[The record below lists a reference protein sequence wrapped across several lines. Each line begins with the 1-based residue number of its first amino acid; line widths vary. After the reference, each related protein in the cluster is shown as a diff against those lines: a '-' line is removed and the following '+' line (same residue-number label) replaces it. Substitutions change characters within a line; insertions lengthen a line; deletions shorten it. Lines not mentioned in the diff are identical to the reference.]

1 MHGTGTCI
9 GPGILLLERAY
20 ERWLPPNLS
29 SHYCLEWDRSCELE
43 DIHRRLEYCFC
54 FGKLF
59 GWNSCN
65 ICHLKP
71 LTTMISAWTL
81 KCHITQL
88 SAKAILQILQTSVIE
103 HVQLSISICSWCRQ
117 AGAFVVIEWSVRFPR
132 CRQHHS
138 LGSHS

>member
-1 MHGTGTCI
+1 MSTREAGNDWWCRQRLVMQPETERGD
-9 GPGILLLERAY
+9 PELERAY

-88 SAKAILQILQTSVIE
+88 SAKAVLQILQTPVIE

-117 AGAFVVIEWSVRFPR
+117 AGAFVVIE
-132 CRQHHS
+132 
-138 LGSHS
+138 